1 MQWVVTAYALAFG
14 SLLLVGGR
22 LGDMFSRKW
31 VFITGLAGF
40 AVSSAIG
47 GAAVSFE
54 MLVAARTLQGAFGAI
69 LAPSA
74 LGTLVST
81 FIDPRERG
89 RAFGVFGS
97 VAAGG
102 GGVGLIL
109 GGVLTQYLSWR
120 WTLYINLV
128 FAAIAV
134 AGALAFMRSS
144 RPTVRPRMDYPGA
157 ALACAGLFL
166 IVFGFSHAETAGWT
180 AALTIG
186 SLVLGVVLLAA
197 FVAAERR
204 SSHPLLPLRVILDR
218 TRGGSYVAVGLSG
231 IAIFGVFLFL
241 TYYLQEVKGY
251 SPVTSGLAFL
261 PMIGC
266 ILLSSNVSSIVTLP
280 RLGPRVLI
288 TTGMLFGA
296 GAMTYLAQLTVTS
309 SYAGGVLPALLIM
322 GLGFG
327 MIFAPAINTATAG
340 VQRQDSG
347 VASALVNT
355 MQQVG
360 GSIGTALLSTIALTV
375 TTSYFAAHHTG
386 PLAPAI
392 AATHGYTTAFSVSAG
407 IFGLGV
413 ILAIVLLPSR
423 QRLVELRAAAA
434 AEAEPRGAAP
444 APAPAPAAAATPVA
458 AAAHAA
464 APAVGLAPPLEA
476 HPMHAIPVALICC
489 SPVIKPASLPG
500 GHARRVIA
508 AGKGPDRPSGS
519 LCECLKIWSW
529 PGVTQCVVADLL
541 PFDRCGR
548 PLHRAADG
556 VEVKRGQVLFE
567 AKADQV
573 DQLDEQ
579 GRADPPC
586 RIHPLLS
593 RGTSGLVS
601 TRSKAM
607 RHSLPPLGP
616 GSCAI
621 APAGLGHGVGGA
633 DRLRV
638 DHRGNRL
645 GIPSGA
651 GPDLGA

>member
-1 MQWVVTAYALAFG
+1 MDPMSSATQDRPAAPADRRWLVLVVVAVAQLMVVLDSTVVNIALPSAQRSLGFPNSDRQWVVTAYALAFG

-22 LGDMFSRKW
+22 LGDMYSRKW
-31 VFITGLAGF
+31 VFITGLVGF

-81 FIDPRERG
+81 FQDPRERG

-128 FAAIAV
+128 FAVIAV
-134 AGALAFMRSS
+134 VGALVYMRGS
-144 RPTVRPRMDYPGA
+144 RPATRLRMDWPGA
-157 ALACAGLFL
+157 VLACAGLFL
-166 IVFGFSHAETAGWT
+166 IVFGFSHAETAGWSDG
-180 AALTIG
+180 LTVG
-186 SLVLGVVLLAA
+186 SLVLGAVLFAV

-231 IAIFGVFLFL
+231 IAVFGVFLFL

-280 RLGPRVLI
+280 RFGPRVLI
-288 TTGMLFGA
+288 TTGML
-296 GAMTYLAQLTVTS
+296 S
-309 SYAGGVLPALLIM
+309 ALLIM

-360 GSIGTALLSTIALTV
+360 GSIGTSALSTIGLTA
-375 TTSYFAAHHTG
+375 TATYLAAHHAG

-392 AATHGYTTAFSVSAG
+392 AATHGFTTAFTVSAA

-413 ILAIVLLPSR
+413 ILAITLLPSR
-423 QRLVELRAAAA
+423 HRLAELRAA
-434 AEAEPRGAAP
+434 EAAP
-444 APAPAPAAAATPVA
+444 PTAAPAPAAAAPAPAAAPEPTPASEPALAPEPAITVHA
-458 AAAHAA
+458 AAAATD
-464 APAVGLAPPLEA
+464 LAPHLEA
-476 HPMHAIPVALICC
+476 HAIPVALLCC
-489 SPVIKPASLPG
+489 SPVIKRASL
-500 GHARRVIA
+500 
-508 AGKGPDRPSGS
+508 
-519 LCECLKIWSW
+519 
-529 PGVTQCVVADLL
+529 
-541 PFDRCGR
+541 
-548 PLHRAADG
+548 
-556 VEVKRGQVLFE
+556 
-567 AKADQV
+567 
-573 DQLDEQ
+573 
-579 GRADPPC
+579 
-586 RIHPLLS
+586 
-593 RGTSGLVS
+593 
-601 TRSKAM
+601 
-607 RHSLPPLGP
+607 
-616 GSCAI
+616 
-621 APAGLGHGVGGA
+621 
-633 DRLRV
+633 
-638 DHRGNRL
+638 
-645 GIPSGA
+645 GA
-651 GPDLGA
+651 GQPVE